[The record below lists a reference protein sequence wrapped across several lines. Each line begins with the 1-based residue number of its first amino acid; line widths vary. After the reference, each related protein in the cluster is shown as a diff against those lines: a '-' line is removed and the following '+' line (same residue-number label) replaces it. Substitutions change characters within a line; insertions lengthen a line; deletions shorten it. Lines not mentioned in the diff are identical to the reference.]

1 MSDTEAETELEAL
14 PAGPPARSRRSAR
27 EVIVALGRPK
37 VAAMLGLG
45 FGSGLPFLL
54 IGNTL
59 SYWLGDT
66 HTNLALIGF
75 LSWVGMAYSLKFIWG
90 AVVDNLPPPLT
101 ARLGRRR
108 GWLIWTQIGVAIG
121 LVGMAASNPGVR
133 LQALVIFAL
142 VTAFSAATQDVV
154 VDAWRIEIADD
165 PEELDL
171 LTASYKLG
179 YQIAIILSGTLIL
192 GMADG
197 IGWQASYAVF
207 GAFML
212 IAIASTFFAKEPA
225 RADIAI
231 EQREVV
237 RGRLNP
243 MRAVDAVV
251 GPFVSFF
258 GAFGPAALLILLT
271 ISAYHLCDYLRG
283 PVINPFYI
291 AVGLHK
297 TTVMGVRLGVGLPT
311 TFLGIAAGGLFAA
324 RFGHIAAL
332 VVGGILQPF
341 AVAAFAIL
349 IYTGPSA
356 PVFSGIMAF
365 DDFSMNFAGVALII
379 YMSTLTSLGY
389 TATQYALLTSA
400 LAWTGKFLKGFSG
413 VWVLQLHARG
423 LDMLHA
429 YAAFFVIAGLAGIPA
444 LLLVFALGWVKP
456 SRARVQPAAAS
467 ASVLTS

>member
-1 MSDTEAETELEAL
+1 
-14 PAGPPARSRRSAR
+14 
-27 EVIVALGRPK
+27 
-37 VAAMLGLG
+37 MLGLG

-59 SYWLGDT
+59 SYWLGDA
-66 HTNLALIGF
+66 HVNLALIGF

-90 AVVDNLPPPLT
+90 AVVDSLPPPLT

-108 GWLIWTQIGVAIG
+108 GWLVWTQLGVAAG
-121 LVGMAASNPGVR
+121 LFGMAASNPVLK
-133 LQALVIFAL
+133 LQALVGFAL
-142 VTAFSAATQDVV
+142 LTAFCAATQDVV
-154 VDAWRIEIADD
+154 VDAWRIEIAEDG
-165 PEELDL
+165 EELDL

-192 GMADG
+192 GMAEG

-207 GAFML
+207 GGFML
-212 IAIASTFFAKEPA
+212 VGLASTLIAREPV
-225 RADIAI
+225 RADVAI
-231 EQREVV
+231 VARETV
-237 RGRLNP
+237 RGRFNP

-271 ISAYHLCDYLRG
+271 VSAYHLCDYLRG

-291 AVGLHK
+291 AVGLQK
-297 TTVMGVRLGVGLPT
+297 PAVMGVRLAVGLPT

-324 RFGHIAAL
+324 RFGHMWAL
-332 VVGGILQPF
+332 IVGGLLQPI
-341 AVAAFAIL
+341 AVSAFGLLIL
-349 IYTGPSA
+349 TGPNVS
-356 PVFSGIMAF
+356 VFSGIMAF
-365 DDFSMNFAGVALII
+365 DDFSMNFSGVALII

-400 LAWTGKFLKGFSG
+400 LAWTGKFLKGYSG
-413 VWVLQLHARG
+413 AWVLDLHARG

-429 YAAFFVIAGLAGIPA
+429 YAFFFVISGLAGVPA
-444 LLLVFALGWVKP
+444 LLLVVLLGWIRP
-456 SRARVQPAAAS
+456 TRRPPIQPLADAKS
-467 ASVLTS
+467 ASTLTS

>member
-1 MSDTEAETELEAL
+1 
-14 PAGPPARSRRSAR
+14 
-27 EVIVALGRPK
+27 
-37 VAAMLGLG
+37 MLGLG

-59 SYWLGDT
+59 SYWLGDA
-66 HTNLALIGF
+66 HVNLALIGF

-90 AVVDNLPPPLT
+90 AVVDSLPPPLT

-108 GWLIWTQIGVAIG
+108 GWLVWTQLGVAAG
-121 LVGMAASNPGVR
+121 LFGMAASNPGLK
-133 LQALVIFAL
+133 LQALVGFAL
-142 VTAFSAATQDVV
+142 LTAFCAATQDVV
-154 VDAWRIEIADD
+154 VDAWRIEIAEDG
-165 PEELDL
+165 EELDL

-192 GMADG
+192 GMAEG

-207 GAFML
+207 GGFML
-212 IAIASTFFAKEPA
+212 VGLASTLIAREPV
-225 RADIAI
+225 RADVAI
-231 EQREVV
+231 VARETV
-237 RGRLNP
+237 RGRFNP

-271 ISAYHLCDYLRG
+271 VSAYHLCDYLRG

-291 AVGLHK
+291 AVGLQK
-297 TTVMGVRLGVGLPT
+297 PAVMGVRLAVGLPT

-324 RFGHIAAL
+324 RFGHMWAL
-332 VVGGILQPF
+332 IVGGLLQPI
-341 AVAAFAIL
+341 AVSAFGLLIL
-349 IYTGPSA
+349 TGPNVS
-356 PVFSGIMAF
+356 VFSGIMAF
-365 DDFSMNFAGVALII
+365 DDFSMNFSGVALII

-400 LAWTGKFLKGFSG
+400 LAWTGKFLKGYSG
-413 VWVLQLHARG
+413 AWVLDLHARG

-429 YAAFFVIAGLAGIPA
+429 YAFFFVISGLAGVPA
-444 LLLVFALGWVKP
+444 LLLVVLLGWIRP
-456 SRARVQPAAAS
+456 TRRPPIQPLADAKS
-467 ASVLTS
+467 ASTLTS